1 MQRAAETVSLA
12 PKTKS
17 RKRPPQTAKVRAAA
31 ACSRWH
37 MSHSALAISSGIMR
51 ELGCCLETTATSMQ
65 KSMRERMLPLTLM
78 CLHAEAIRQ
87 Q

>member
-1 MQRAAETVSLA
+1 
-12 PKTKS
+12 
-17 RKRPPQTAKVRAAA
+17 
-31 ACSRWH
+31 
-37 MSHSALAISSGIMR
+37 MSHSALATSSGIMR